1 VVIADIAAEKAPG
14 PDGFIGVFLKQSWN
28 SIKVD
33 LLQAINFFY
42 QQHDQHFS
50 FLNSA
55 HVVLLPKK
63 ADAKAVTDF
72 RPISL
77 THSMA
82 KLFSKMLATR
92 LAPELNQLVS
102 RAQSAVIKRQSI
114 QDNFLYTQ
122 NIVRALHRNKKTGL
136 FLKLDIAK
144 VFDSVRWDYLLE
156 VLEIM
161 GFSPRW
167 RGWVSILLS
176 TSSSAVL
183 LNGVRGKWYR
193 HFTGLRQGDPPSPM
207 LFILAMEPLQ
217 RMFQVAASDGLLS
230 PVHLRAA
237 TLRMSLY
244 ADDAAIFLNPV
255 KEEVQVVA
263 DILDLFGSASGL
275 VTNRNKSAVFPIH
288 CEGLDLIDVMAGF
301 QCHVQSFPCKYLGM
315 PLHITQL

>member
-14 PDGFIGVFLKQSWN
+14 SDGFIGVFLKQSWN

-156 VLEIM
+156 VL
-161 GFSPRW
+161 
-167 RGWVSILLS
+167 
-176 TSSSAVL
+176 
-183 LNGVRGKWYR
+183 
-193 HFTGLRQGDPPSPM
+193 
-207 LFILAMEPLQ
+207 
-217 RMFQVAASDGLLS
+217 
-230 PVHLRAA
+230 
-237 TLRMSLY
+237 
-244 ADDAAIFLNPV
+244 
-255 KEEVQVVA
+255 
-263 DILDLFGSASGL
+263 
-275 VTNRNKSAVFPIH
+275 
-288 CEGLDLIDVMAGF
+288 
-301 QCHVQSFPCKYLGM
+301 
-315 PLHITQL
+315 